1 MYKQAAMKK
10 FRFETPQGYATIED
24 LFDLPLTSKRSAN
37 LNDIAIGLYQRIQG
51 EHTISFVGDTPSASN
66 QLTTMLE
73 LVKDVIAT
81 RKEELARRTKA
92 AENAV
97 AKQKIMAIIEQKNDA
112 ALSEK
117 SIEELQAELAK
128 M

>member
-51 EHTISFVGDTPSASN
+51 EHTISFVGDAPSASS

-92 AENAV
+92 AESAV